1 MLEQEVEGTYT
12 PQEFRG
18 KPELQKRR
26 IFESGIIGQRQS
38 DPAVRSAEGLKVLRQ
53 KAAFVREANR
63 RGLGT
68 YRYPK
73 LANLFGIADFDVAG
87 KGPLRSAAAIEA
99 EIVEPSQ
106 FMGQPEA
113 TRFPISTAQATGT
126 LTVAPPTAPTPT
138 PANLWEFYKQRG
150 QALPSVQERSTIYET
165 LGIGPSSDY
174 LAAGVNNA
182 AENQALLG
190 ALLREERRAF
200 PQRRVERT
208 AIPQTLRAPT
218 GEEDIKIT
226 DSVTVEGPTERAAF
240 TDTRSFQDLLERQS
254 EQAFQDAERF
264 QRERLDALQAGRAE
278 EVARIET
285 QLEVPATR
293 SRLNDLRSLIA
304 SETQS
309 YIENQANLRAE
320 TLPEGLSRGHMQK
333 LQRDSL
339 SKMQIFQAEAQAL
352 SGNLNDAE
360 KAIDRALELKFL
372 TPNQFLSTMNSTLR
386 RMEDRADSRE
396 KGQIAIMK
404 ELLNRQAAEEKE
416 KEDAADELKK
426 LYLEYPNV
434 INPQDIT
441 SDDVVIKLREA
452 YQNIQPGLSAER
464 ARDIRARE
472 ADIARTQQLAGVGE
486 AAPAADAG
494 APGTSY
500 TDTQIT
506 RIGFN
511 MLNSG
516 VSIEEAFR
524 EVETD
529 PRATDKERAKE
540 IIRSTY
546 GRQAIRPGA
555 VVETLG
561 FFENLFR
568 AR

>member
-1 MLEQEVEGTYT
+1 MT
-12 PQEFRG
+12 
-18 KPELQKRR
+18 
-26 IFESGIIGQRQS
+26 
-38 DPAVRSAEGLKVLRQ
+38 
-53 KAAFVREANR
+53 
-63 RGLGT
+63 
-68 YRYPK
+68 
-73 LANLFGIADFDVAG
+73 
-87 KGPLRSAAAIEA
+87 
-99 EIVEPSQ
+99 
-106 FMGQPEA
+106 
-113 TRFPISTAQATGT
+113 
-126 LTVAPPTAPTPT
+126 
-138 PANLWEFYKQRG
+138 
-150 QALPSVQERSTIYET
+150 
-165 LGIGPSSDY
+165 
-174 LAAGVNNA
+174 
-182 AENQALLG
+182 
-190 ALLREERRAF
+190 
-200 PQRRVERT
+200 
-208 AIPQTLRAPT
+208 
-218 GEEDIKIT
+218 
-226 DSVTVEGPTERAAF
+226 
-240 TDTRSFQDLLERQS
+240 
-254 EQAFQDAERF
+254 
-264 QRERLDALQAGRAE
+264 
-278 EVARIET
+278 
-285 QLEVPATR
+285 
-293 SRLNDLRSLIA
+293 
-304 SETQS
+304 
-309 YIENQANLRAE
+309 
-320 TLPEGLSRGHMQK
+320 
-333 LQRDSL
+333 
-339 SKMQIFQAEAQAL
+339 
-352 SGNLNDAE
+352 GNLNDAE

-472 ADIARTQQLAGVGE
+472 ADIARTRQLAGVGE
-486 AAPAADAG
+486 AAPATAAAAG
-494 APGTSY
+494 APGASY